1 VPSGVGAIADAAP
14 VASVVDP
21 DAASLIEVGDT
32 LRPLVKAS
40 DDFAVKTVKL
50 LVNGE
55 TVETLSEAPYRF
67 TWEVPTEVAGTS
79 LAVSAVVT
87 DALGR
92 VTTTAAV
99 ELPVES
105 LPSVSLADLAAPLGL
120 ATADVTATVNKP
132 GTLVLTGEDVEGTS
146 VVADAAGE
154 GVVPVALTADAL
166 AELNKTGTFSAAS
179 TVTFTDA
186 LGKVAAVEAQV
197 TYSKTLPTV
206 AAGAVTNVVKTG
218 ATSVA
223 VTVNGAGSVAVS
235 GAGLVASTVAVA
247 EAGTVTVPLKL
258 TAAQAKSLAT
268 KGSFKTTVTFT
279 FTNGDGQVVATTTS
293 VTFKQAKPTLKVGK
307 ATLNTKA
314 GTATVAVT
322 VNGKGKVVATGSKIA
337 KATVASTKAQTIK
350 VPIKLTAAQAKV
362 LEAKKKLTVS
372 VKYTFTNQYGGVV
385 SKTVKVTLKKK

>member
-1 VPSGVGAIADAAP
+1 MSRKLGIPKFGTAWRPPCAPSTNPTDWRPDATLTPASVGACDSRIALYGTHGIHCRASSVPGSVPSGVGAIADAAP

-55 TVETLSEAPYRF
+55 TVETLSEAPYRLS
-67 TWEVPTEVAGTS
+67 WEVPTEVEGTS

-105 LPSVSLADLAAPLGL
+105 LPSVELSDLVAPLGA
-120 ATADVTATVNKP
+120 ATAEITATVNKA
-132 GTLVLTGEDVEGTS
+132 GTLELTGDDVEGTS

-154 GVVPVALTADAL
+154 VVVPVALMADAL
-166 AELNKTGTFSAAS
+166 AELNKTGTFSAAI

-197 TYSKTLPTV
+197 TYANPSDRCRWCGDQRGEDGIDLRGRHRKRRWLR
-206 AAGAVTNVVKTG
+206 GG
-218 ATSVA
+218 CWC
-223 VTVNGAGSVAVS
+223 GAG
-235 GAGLVASTVAVA
+235 GFDCRCCRGRHCD
-247 EAGTVTVPLKL
+247 G
-258 TAAQAKSLAT
+258 AAQADL
-268 KGSFKTTVTFT
+268 GS
-279 FTNGDGQVVATTTS
+279 GQ
-293 VTFKQAKPTLKVGK
+293 G
-307 ATLNTKA
+307 A
-314 GTATVAVT
+314 G
-322 VNGKGKVVATGSKIA
+322 I
-337 KATVASTKAQTIK
+337 
-350 VPIKLTAAQAKV
+350 
-362 LEAKKKLTVS
+362 E
-372 VKYTFTNQYGGVV
+372 GVV
-385 SKTVKVTLKKK
+385 QDDRDLHLHEW